1 MILLCYYHKERKDG
15 EDVLLVKEDWH
26 VTYASMQYENFEFN
40 AKHLTIRINVK
51 NHFLPISKYENS
63 LVEVLDKNS

>member
-1 MILLCYYHKERKDG
+1 MEKMFY
-15 EDVLLVKEDWH
+15 LVKEAWH

-51 NHFLPISKYENS
+51 NIFAYT
-63 LVEVLDKNS
+63 